1 MKRLILIF
9 ILFSFAVQ
17 AQTPKPKKD
26 LKVGLVLSG
35 GGAKGLAHVGVL
47 KILEEAGVRIDY
59 IAGTSM
65 GAIVGGLYASGYSAD
80 ELATIFANVDF
91 DKIIQD
97 DLPRSAKTFYEKED
111 AERYALTL
119 PFDNYRLSFPNAL
132 SKGQNSY
139 NMLSRIL
146 DHVSHIDDFSAL
158 PIPFFCIATDVEKG
172 QQVILDKG
180 YLPEALSASGA
191 LPTLFSPVI
200 IDDQLLIDGG
210 VVNNYPVEDLRAKG
224 VDIII
229 GVDVQE
235 GLKSREELKSAPDIL
250 LQINNYRTIKVMAE
264 KKALTDIY
272 IRPNISSFSVV
283 SFNDALRI
291 IEEGKI
297 KALAQFDA
305 LKSVAM
311 LQQKK
316 LPISEEDSLPGPR
329 PKDSIHIASVTITGN
344 TNYTRSYI
352 MGKLKSDPP
361 QTLSYEEFNESI
373 NNLSATNNFDRIG
386 YRFISIPSGKVLQ
399 LNLQESTSTQSVR
412 LGLHYDDLYRSA
424 ALVNFTKK
432 RLLFKNDIASLDFIL
447 GDNIRYDFNYYIDK
461 GYYWSVGF
469 KSSLNG
475 FSKGVSARLFEN
487 LGSVDFG
494 DVNRVTLEYQDVTN
508 QLFLQTLFL
517 KQFSL
522 DIGVQH
528 KYLDV
533 ETETIAS
540 TTAAENAFIFEKSHL
555 AGAYAQLR
563 YDSLDNRYFPSS
575 GVYFDG
581 DFNLYVYSSDFNNN
595 FTEFS
600 IAKAYI
606 KYATSPTDFLT
617 FIVEASGGFKIG
629 GSETRSLDFLLGG
642 YGNRLTNNL
651 IPFYG
656 YDHISFGGDGYLK
669 AALTADLKLLK
680 KSHLSFSANFA
691 NAGDN
696 IFTSD
701 TWLPPPSYSG
711 YAVGCGYESFLGPLE
726 LKYTYSPEL
735 KESEW
740 FISLGFWF

>member
-1 MKRLILIF
+1 MF
-9 ILFSFAVQ
+9 LFSLAIH
-17 AQTPKPKKD
+17 AQRPEPQKD
-26 LKVGLVLSG
+26 LKVGVVLSG

-65 GAIVGGLYASGYSAD
+65 GAIVGGLYASGYNAD
-80 ELATIFANVDF
+80 ELSALFAGVDF
-91 DKIIQD
+91 DRIIQD

-119 PFDNYRLSFPNAL
+119 PFDGFKLSFPSAL
-132 SKGQNSY
+132 SKGQNTY
-139 NMLSRIL
+139 NMLSRAL
-146 DHVSHIDDFSAL
+146 DHVSHIDDFKEL
-158 PIPFFCIATDVEKG
+158 PIPFFCIATDAEQG
-172 QQVILDKG
+172 QQVILDSG

-191 LPTLFSPVI
+191 LPSLFSPVI
-200 IDDQLLIDGG
+200 INDQLLIDGG
-210 VVNNYPVEDLRAKG
+210 VVNNYPVEELRAKG

-235 GLKSREELKSAPDIL
+235 GLKNRENLRSAPDIL

-272 IRPNISSFSVV
+272 IRPDISNFSVV
-283 SFNDALRI
+283 SFNDGVRI
-291 IEEGKI
+291 IEEGKT
-297 KALAQFDA
+297 KAFEQYEALRNIAMRQHKNLPASKETTLARPQ
-305 LKSVAM
+305 
-311 LQQKK
+311 
-316 LPISEEDSLPGPR
+316 
-329 PKDSIHIASVTITGN
+329 PKDSIRIAAVSVTGN

-352 MGKLKSDPP
+352 MGKLKSKPP

-386 YRFISIPSGKVLQ
+386 HRFISIPSGKVLQ
-399 LNLQESTSTQSVR
+399 LDLQESRSSQSVR

-432 RLLFKNDIASLDFIL
+432 RLLFKNDIMAIDFIL

-475 FSKGVSARLFEN
+475 FTKGVSARLVEQ
-487 LGSVDFG
+487 LGGADFG
-494 DVNRVTLEYQDVTN
+494 GVNRVTLEYQDVTN

-522 DIGVQH
+522 DLGVQH
-528 KYLDV
+528 KFLDI
-533 ETETIAS
+533 ETQTIAS
-540 TTAAENAFIFEKSHL
+540 SSATENAFIFEKSHL
-555 AGAYAQLR
+555 AGAYGQLR

-581 DFNLYVYSSDFNNN
+581 DFNLYLYSSDFNKN

-600 IAKAYI
+600 IAKAQI
-606 KYATSPTDFLT
+606 KYAHSPADFLT

-629 GSETRSLDFLLGG
+629 GAETRSLDFLLGG
-642 YGNRLTNNL
+642 YGNRLTNNI

-656 YDHISFGGDGYLK
+656 YDQISFGGDGYLK
-669 AALTADLKLLK
+669 AGLTADFKFLNNN
-680 KSHLSFSANFA
+680 HLNLSANFA
-691 NAGDN
+691 NAGDEV
-696 IFTSD
+696 FTD
-701 TWLPPPSYSG
+701 DNWLPPPAYSG
-711 YAVGCGYESFLGPLE
+711 YAIGYGYESFLGPLE
-726 LKYTYSPEL
+726 LKYTYSPEVN
-735 KESEW
+735 ESEW

>member
-1 MKRLILIF
+1 LKNIF
-9 ILFSFAVQ
+9 IILLLFSSIVN
-17 AQTPKPKKD
+17 AQKPEPKKD

-65 GAIVGGLYASGYSAD
+65 GAIVGGLYASGYNADQLSA
-80 ELATIFANVDF
+80 IFANVDF

-119 PFDNYRLSFPNAL
+119 PFDNFRLSFPNAL

-139 NMLSRIL
+139 NMLARVL
-146 DHVSHIDDFSAL
+146 DHVSQVEDFSQL

-172 QQVILDKG
+172 EQVILDKG

-191 LPTLFSPVI
+191 LPTLFSPVMI
-200 IDDQLLIDGG
+200 KDQLLIDGG
-210 VVNNYPVEDLRAKG
+210 VVNNYPVEELRAKG

-229 GVDVQE
+229 GVDVQDA
-235 GLKSREELKSAPDIL
+235 LKNREDLISAPDIL

-264 KKALTDIY
+264 KKELTDIY
-272 IRPNISSFSVV
+272 IRPDISNYSVV
-283 SFNDALRI
+283 SFNDGLRI
-291 IEEGKI
+291 IEAGKV
-297 KALAQFDA
+297 KAFEQYEA
-305 LKSVAM
+305 LREIAM
-311 LQQKK
+311 RQHKN
-316 LPISEEDSLPGPR
+316 LPISKDATKLRPQPR
-329 PKDSIHIASVTITGN
+329 DSIHIAAITMSGN
-344 TNYTRSYI
+344 TNYTRSYV
-352 MGKLKSDPP
+352 MGKLKADLP
-361 QTLSYEEFNESI
+361 QTLSYEQFNESI

-386 YRFISIPSGKVLQ
+386 HRFVSIPSGKVLQ
-399 LNLQESTSTQSVR
+399 LDLQESKSTQSVR

-424 ALVNFTKK
+424 ALINFTKK
-432 RLLFKNDIASLDFIL
+432 RLLFKNDIASVDFIL

-469 KSSLNG
+469 KSSFNG
-475 FSKGVSARLFEN
+475 FSKGVSARFFEE
-487 LGSVDFG
+487 LGPVDFG
-494 DVNRVTLEYQDVTN
+494 DINRVTLEYQDVTN
-508 QLFLQTLFL
+508 KLFLQTLFL

-522 DIGVQH
+522 DLGVQH
-528 KYLDV
+528 KFLDI

-540 TTAAENAFIFEKSHL
+540 AVATENAFIFEKSHL
-555 AGAYAQLR
+555 AGAYGQLR

-575 GVYFDG
+575 GVYFNGEFD
-581 DFNLYVYSSDFNNN
+581 LYLYSSDFNNN

-600 IAKAYI
+600 LTTASL
-606 KYATSPTDFLT
+606 KYATSPTNFLT
-617 FIVEASGGFKIG
+617 FIIDASGGFKVG

-642 YGNRLTNNL
+642 YGNRQINN
-651 IPFYG
+651 IVPFYG
-656 YDHISFGGDGYLK
+656 YDYISFGGDGYLK
-669 AALTADLKLLK
+669 AGLTADFTLLGK
-680 KSHLSFSANFA
+680 NHLNFSANFA

-696 IFTSD
+696 LFSSD
-701 TWLPPPSYSG
+701 NWLPPPAYTG
-711 YAVGCGYESFLGPLE
+711 YAIGYGYESFLGPLE

>member
-1 MKRLILIF
+1 MKKLLLILL
-9 ILFSFAVQ
+9 LFSGTIQ
-17 AQTPKPKKD
+17 AQKPEPKKD

-47 KILEEAGVRIDY
+47 KILEEAGVRVDY

-80 ELATIFANVDF
+80 QLNAIFANIDF
-91 DKIIQD
+91 DRIIQD

-119 PFDNYRLSFPNAL
+119 PFDDFKLSFPSAL

-139 NMLSRIL
+139 NMLARIL
-146 DHVSHIDDFSAL
+146 DHVSHVDDFSKL
-158 PIPFFCIATDVEKG
+158 PIPFFCIATDAEKG

-180 YLPEALSASGA
+180 YLPEALSASAA
-191 LPTLFSPVI
+191 LPTLFSPVMI
-200 IDDQLLIDGG
+200 KDQLLIDGG

-229 GVDVQE
+229 GVDVQDA
-235 GLKSREELKSAPDIL
+235 LKDREDLTSAPDIL
-250 LQINNYRTIKVMAE
+250 LQINNYRTIKVMAD

-272 IRPNISSFSVV
+272 IRPDISNYSVV
-283 SFNDALRI
+283 SFNDGLRI
-291 IEEGKI
+291 IEEGKA
-297 KALAQFDA
+297 KAFEQYEA
-305 LKSVAM
+305 LKNIAM
-311 LQQKK
+311 RQHKT
-316 LPISEEDSLPGPR
+316 LPVSKTTSLPKPKPR
-329 PKDSIHIASVTITGN
+329 DSVHIAAVTMSGN
-344 TNYTRSYI
+344 TNYTRAYV
-352 MGKLKSDPP
+352 MGKLKANPP
-361 QTLSYEEFNESI
+361 QTLSYEQFNESI

-386 YRFISIPSGKVLQ
+386 HRFISIPSGKVLQ
-399 LNLQESTSTQSVR
+399 LDLQEAKSTQSVR

-432 RLLFKNDIASLDFIL
+432 RLLFKNDIASIDFIL

-469 KSSLNG
+469 KSSFNG
-475 FSKGVSARLFEN
+475 FSKGVSARFFEE
-487 LGSVDFG
+487 LGPIDFG

-508 QLFLQTLFL
+508 RLFLQTLFL

-522 DIGVQH
+522 DLGLQH
-528 KYLDV
+528 KFLDI

-540 TTAAENAFIFEKSHL
+540 AIATENAFVFEKSHL
-555 AGAYAQLR
+555 AGAYGQLR

-575 GVYFDG
+575 GVYFNG
-581 DFNLYVYSSDFNNN
+581 DFNLYLYSSDFNNN

-600 IAKAYI
+600 IATTHI
-606 KYATSPTDFLT
+606 KYANSPADFLT

-642 YGNRLTNNL
+642 YGNRQINNV

-656 YDHISFGGDGYLK
+656 YDYISFGGDGYLK
-669 AALTADLKLLK
+669 AGLTADVKFLGKN
-680 KSHLSFSANFA
+680 HLNISANYA
-691 NAGDN
+691 NSGDH

-701 TWLPPPSYSG
+701 DWLPPPAFTG
-711 YAVGCGYESFLGPLE
+711 YAIGYGYESFLGPLE
-726 LKYTYSPEL
+726 LKYTFSPEI
-735 KESEW
+735 KEGEW